1 MAKFDLKFNSVRRVL
16 SYYNRIMNSFGGIE
30 DIQYKKR
37 VAPLSSKGIFKNY
50 ASVNFYLGTKLG
62 FRGELT
68 YKTEEIMMRLV
79 ARCVEMTEDL

>member
-1 MAKFDLKFNSVRRVL
+1 
-16 SYYNRIMNSFGGIE
+16 MNSLGSIDD
-30 DIQYKKR
+30 DIRYKKK

-68 YKTEEIMMRLV
+68 YKNEEIMMRLV